1 MDLQR
6 SLGPDTASDTM
17 QTYAI
22 FQLIA
27 LLVGTQMHCVAF
39 RIKEMETNGSLEA
52 NIKGASRLLHSNV
65 QYLILELW
73 GTD

>member
-1 MDLQR
+1 
-6 SLGPDTASDTM
+6 
-17 QTYAI
+17 
-22 FQLIA
+22 
-27 LLVGTQMHCVAF
+27 MHCVAF

-65 QYLILELW
+65 QYLIFELW